1 MVIANPIYDIVF
13 KRLMENDRVAKFF
26 MGTLL
31 EENIEAVEVKPQ
43 EFIYS
48 KDYEKST
55 PGKKKFIKQQIKEQL
70 SINFFRLDFILSM
83 VHSLHS

>member
-1 MVIANPIYDIVF
+1 MIIANPIYDIVF

-48 KDYEKST
+48 KD
-55 PGKKKFIKQQIKEQL
+55 
-70 SINFFRLDFILSM
+70 
-83 VHSLHS
+83 

>member
-43 EFIYS
+43 EFIYP

-55 PGKKKFIKQQIKEQL
+55 PGKKKNSTQ
-70 SINFFRLDFILSM
+70 SR
-83 VHSLHS
+83 